1 MPTFI
6 HSKLSV
12 FKLDVWTGSPA
23 AQTLTDISTY
33 LDEVGMPEELELVE
47 TTTFGSTSK
56 TYLVGFADGRI
67 SLAGNWDRTI
77 DGYLSDLKDRFRA
90 GTTVSVTFEY
100 GPEGGDNGDTKYTG
114 EAVLVT
120 YEKNS
125 AVKDQ
130 VKFSAEFQITG
141 AVTTT
146 TFSA

>member
-12 FKLDVWTGSPA
+12 FLLEGATGGSPA
-23 AQTLTDISTY
+23 QSLTNISTY
-33 LDEVGMPEELELVE
+33 CDEVSMPEELELVE
-47 TTTFGSTSK
+47 TTTFGATSK
-56 TYLVGFADGRI
+56 TYLAGFADGKVTI
-67 SLAGNWDRTI
+67 SGNWDRTI
-77 DGYLSDLKDRFRA
+77 DGILSTLKDAFRA
-90 GTTVSVTFEY
+90 GTTQSVTFEY
-100 GPEGGDNGDTKYTG
+100 GPEGNSAGDVKYTG
-114 EAVLVT
+114 EVVLVN